1 MHYAHACSCGRYE
14 NTCKRLPQ
22 HTVIAIILYL
32 DGTQATRKISGQST
46 KPVVLTLG
54 NFTIPVMNKGCA
66 KRILTYMPSPKAT
79 AKVVKRASADW
90 LLSKRLVY
98 HDAWRQ
104 MLAPLVAAQR
114 NGGGYLYLPY
124 TGASGAVQWHQKLC
138 MPTIAYVVNDTPERK
153 LLTLVGDSAKQPRP
167 CSACT
172 IAKDDLAKGDVSC
185 DYVTND
191 RHRRM
196 GMDSKRFVLRTAAQV
211 AAAPT
216 RGASSTKKQII
227 DESWKARGMHLI
239 PNAFWD
245 VAFFDDYGIYGHAGP
260 DRMHCWY
267 VGGNRCVLRPQPA
280 AYTR

>member
-114 NGGGYLYLPY
+114 NGGVYLYLPY
-124 TGASGAVQWHQKLC
+124 TGASGAVQWHQKL
-138 MPTIAYVVNDTPERK
+138 
-153 LLTLVGDSAKQPRP
+153 
-167 CSACT
+167 SAC
-172 IAKDDLAKGDVSC
+172 L
-185 DYVTND
+185 
-191 RHRRM
+191 RRR
-196 GMDSKRFVLRTAAQV
+196 GRFGGRGRRALRL
-211 AAAPT
+211 PHP
-216 RGASSTKKQII
+216 S
-227 DESWKARGMHLI
+227 
-239 PNAFWD
+239 PC
-245 VAFFDDYGIYGHAGP
+245 GIYLRVFLSLPPSSGGTFVYLLGGKSAG
-260 DRMHCWY
+260 
-267 VGGNRCVLRPQPA
+267 A
-280 AYTR
+280 